1 MLMTMSRRIFMT
13 LSSAYVKLF
22 EQISKKLDGNS
33 TASSHYGDWQSNLME
48 SHLSI
53 AERQL
58 SSVHSSTIQMTER
71 INEMHKLRLNLI
83 KMADPFL
90 RAFDMTSTWGS
101 LVGALLMLTPSPLTH
116 VAGIFIT
123 MASAI
128 LSLAQSY
135 RGHQLERD
143 LHQMMDA
150 EVGEFDQMKHQV
162 NAYFNANM
170 PALTPGEFSTSATQ
184 NVDTDII
191 PRSVVDYT
199 NAHLYKPRRSSGS
212 VVINRTSF

>member
-1 MLMTMSRRIFMT
+1 MQTLHLSQSASAVNEQGAGFQIANVDVINVARKNFMLMTMSRRIFMT
-13 LSSAYVKLF
+13 LASAYVKLF
-22 EQISKKLDGNS
+22 EQISKKLDGNATS
-33 TASSHYGDWQSNLME
+33 SSHYGDWQSSLME

-71 INEMHKLRLNLI
+71 INEMHKLRLNLV

-101 LVGALLMLTPSPLTH
+101 LVGALLMLTPSPLTY

-135 RGHQLERD
+135 RGHQL
-143 LHQMMDA
+143 
-150 EVGEFDQMKHQV
+150 
-162 NAYFNANM
+162 
-170 PALTPGEFSTSATQ
+170 
-184 NVDTDII
+184 NVI
-191 PRSVVDYT
+191 YT
-199 NAHLYKPRRSSGS
+199 K
-212 VVINRTSF
+212 